1 MHRDGRRTEAE
12 KTYRQLIGSN
22 PRNHQALSSLGV
34 LLGESGRLNEAIEAL
49 ERASALE
56 VNPTYLTQLGVVY
69 RLAGVLDAAAE
80 AFGRILEVE
89 PNFPDARLNL
99 ASILMDAGA
108 YAHALPLL
116 DEALRLGPDGARL
129 RAAAARAC
137 FNLGQVDGALM
148 HARRAVE
155 LAPHVA
161 SYRRQLGDLLDAHGE
176 KPSAIASYRRAVE
189 LDGSD
194 HIAHS
199 ALIVAMLSSPDFTA
213 NDHYAEARAWA
224 ERHAAPLRGRL
235 PVPPNDKNPERRLRI
250 GYVSPDFREHAL
262 QQFLVPLLEHHDQ
275 GAVEIFLYSS
285 VDRPDVATDWYRHFA
300 GSTFRDIRQMD
311 DVSAANL
318 VRSDRIDILVDL
330 ALHSSAGRLRIFACR
345 PAPVQISWLGYV
357 GTTGLDTID
366 YRITDNVLDPPDAD
380 PALSSETCLRLP
392 ETLWCY
398 SALDSTL
405 EVNPLPALS
414 TDHVTF
420 GSQNAYR
427 KLHPGL
433 LATWGRVL
441 AAVPGSR
448 LFLHADEHA
457 RERLKRELAREG
469 VAADRI
475 EFGGRVPRLEYL
487 RRYQRIDIGLDTF
500 PFNGATTTLDAA
512 WMGVPVVTL
521 SGASP
526 LQRAGA
532 SIMTN
537 LGLPE
542 LVATSEDAFVTKAVK
557 LASDLNRLS
566 QLRSSLRG
574 RLTTSPLGNVL
585 VYARHVE
592 AAYRTAWRR
601 YCEATAATSS

>member
-1 MHRDGRRTEAE
+1 
-12 KTYRQLIGSN
+12 
-22 PRNHQALSSLGV
+22 
-34 LLGESGRLNEAIEAL
+34 
-49 ERASALE
+49 
-56 VNPTYLTQLGVVY
+56 
-69 RLAGVLDAAAE
+69 
-80 AFGRILEVE
+80 
-89 PNFPDARLNL
+89 
-99 ASILMDAGA
+99 
-108 YAHALPLL
+108 
-116 DEALRLGPDGARL
+116 
-129 RAAAARAC
+129 
-137 FNLGQVDGALM
+137 
-148 HARRAVE
+148 
-155 LAPHVA
+155 
-161 SYRRQLGDLLDAHGE
+161 
-176 KPSAIASYRRAVE
+176 
-189 LDGSD
+189 
-194 HIAHS
+194 
-199 ALIVAMLSSPDFTA
+199 LSSPDYGA
-213 NDHYAEARAWA
+213 NDHYVEARAWA

-235 PVPPNDKNPERRLRI
+235 PLPSNDKDPERRLRI
-250 GYVSPDFREHAL
+250 GYVSPDFREHAI

-275 GAVEIFLYSS
+275 SAVEIFLYSS

-300 GSTFRDIRQMD
+300 GNNFRDIRQMD
-311 DVSAANL
+311 DVSAAKL

-357 GTTGLDTID
+357 GTPGLDTID
-366 YRITDNVLDPPDAD
+366 YRITDNVLDPPGGN
-380 PALSSETCLRLP
+380 LGFYSETCLHLP

-405 EVNPLPALS
+405 EVNALPALS
-414 TDHVTF
+414 AHRVTF
-420 GSQNAYR
+420 GCQNAYR

-433 LATWGRVL
+433 LALWGRVL
-441 AAVPGSR
+441 GKVPGSR

-457 RERLKRELAREG
+457 RERLQLNLAREG
-469 VAADRI
+469 VEADRI
-475 EFGGRVPRLEYL
+475 EFGGRAPRLEYL

-532 SIMTN
+532 SIMMN

-542 LVATSEDAFVTKAVK
+542 LVARSEEAFVAEAVA

-566 QLRSSLRG
+566 ELRAGLRR
-574 RLTTSPLGNVL
+574 RLATSPLGNAP

-601 YCEATAATSS
+601 YCSPTVTSS